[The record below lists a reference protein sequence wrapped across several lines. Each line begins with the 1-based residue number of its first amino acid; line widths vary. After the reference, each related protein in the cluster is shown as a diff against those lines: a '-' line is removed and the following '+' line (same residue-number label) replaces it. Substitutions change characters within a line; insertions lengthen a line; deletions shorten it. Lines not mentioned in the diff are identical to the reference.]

1 MTKRDLS
8 QGHKYINLTGLKERN
23 AETYEALVRGMQSTH
38 QGLAHLETMRQ
49 AKKYLAP
56 ILQGSSLRMPD
67 YQFKQY
73 IEDGKNG

>member
-8 QGHKYINLTGLKERN
+8 QGHKYVETSGLREN
-23 AETYEALVRGMQSTH
+23 DFATYKALVLGMQSTP

-56 ILQGSSLRMPD
+56 ILQGSSFRMPD

-73 IEDGKNG
+73 LKDGEK